1 MPNAHQ
7 NLLCLFGANGS
18 GKTRLL
24 QQVEALLADGEVLRT
39 GADRIVADLVDDLSN
54 CGSVSHVFD
63 HLRAIDHLL
72 IDNLWILASRPNTAA
87 VVRDLVEARMAA
99 DRLTV
104 LASDLTLEQWAVK
117 QPDMATL
124 LSNGAVVQLS

>member
-1 MPNAHQ
+1 MKMG
-7 NLLCLFGANGS
+7 LLRWFLRVKIIKSDVITDGWCGPTPMAQEGKVACPLKGS
-18 GKTRLL
+18 
-24 QQVEALLADGEVLRT
+24 
-39 GADRIVADLVDDLSN
+39 
-54 CGSVSHVFD
+54 
-63 HLRAIDHLL
+63 RAIDHLL